1 MRNFIRNIIDRLR
14 GFIRADAHD
23 TTEPTVNDSTH
34 PIPDEA
40 DFDVDHSRSSIV
52 VLTPSGIRFK
62 GLRYN
67 SPAVAEMLLRMKSG
81 DRVKVRIKDP
91 SDASSIF
98 VWDSSARPTP
108 RWITVGIADA
118 PTKLSFAQHARLR
131 DFARKQE
138 LAFSMEAERS
148 EALERLKQHWKKLAE
163 QPPIGESRQQ
173 LRAVDLSNPT
183 EDEAAIADILK
194 RPRGRR
200 PSKPAI
206 YKAKRTRHARR
217 SRSPQR
223 PPGDLPTPKASN
235 AKEYVK

>member
-23 TTEPTVNDSTH
+23 TTEPTVNDSPH

-40 DFDVDHSRSSIV
+40 DFDLDRSRSSIV

-81 DRVKVRIKDP
+81 DCVKVDP
-91 SDASSIF
+91 SDASGIF
-98 VWDSSARPTP
+98 VWDSSALPTP
-108 RWITVGIADA
+108 RWITVGIVDA
-118 PTKLSFAQHARLR
+118 PTKLSFAQHPRLR
-131 DFARKQE
+131 DFAREQE
-138 LAFSMEAERS
+138 LAFSTEAERS

-173 LRAVDLSNPT
+173 LRAST
-183 EDEAAIADILK
+183 F
-194 RPRGRR
+194 
-200 PSKPAI
+200 
-206 YKAKRTRHARR
+206 RTRRR
-217 SRSPQR
+217 TKPTSR
-223 PPGDLPTPKASN
+223 TF
-235 AKEYVK
+235 